1 LPPVVSN
8 SAARQL
14 ASSKSASAMAS
25 VAVTAASAAAALVP
39 FEMSVGCLP
48 EASQHAVAF
57 RWEEWI
63 LKLGILA
70 QRPAPRLAS
79 RL

>member
-1 LPPVVSN
+1 VRSLGPV
-8 SAARQL
+8 RQ
-14 ASSKSASAMAS
+14 
-25 VAVTAASAAAALVP
+25 
-39 FEMSVGCLP
+39 GP